1 MYMDSI
7 YNISFGL
14 VITAIV
20 IGFGVFVKNMFSK
33 TGKQQQ
39 NVNLVAVFAFLILI
53 FHTFA
58 INVLFSSFKLLVSGI
73 DFMLRTTYT
82 LLSTVFRLN
91 LNFQEM
97 FINYSNDINVKYHDS
112 IDDIIAQQGLS
123 DIEFVRDNNGNIID
137 QKGVQSP
144 IVYYSSDEYKYG
156 NNIYV
161 PSYEDTVFLSAHQ
174 YNTRK
179 RCDEQKID

>member
-73 DFMLRTTYT
+73 DFILRTTYT
-82 LLSTVFRLN
+82 LLSTVFRL
-91 LNFQEM
+91 
-97 FINYSNDINVKYHDS
+97 
-112 IDDIIAQQGLS
+112 
-123 DIEFVRDNNGNIID
+123 
-137 QKGVQSP
+137 
-144 IVYYSSDEYKYG
+144 
-156 NNIYV
+156 
-161 PSYEDTVFLSAHQ
+161 
-174 YNTRK
+174 
-179 RCDEQKID
+179 